1 MKMSNFNTSEL
12 TVDPSEDPK
21 ISNTRLH
28 DYITKQD
35 LQNTLQVFQ
44 TNLQQQLLAIVGN
57 SDQNANRNGT
67 LFQRLYDLEK
77 QIEALKK

>member
-1 MKMSNFNTSEL
+1 MSDFDTSKL
-12 TVDPSEDPK
+12 TVDPSEDPQ
-21 ISNTRLH
+21 ISNSRLH

-35 LQNTLQVFQ
+35 LQNALQIFQ
-44 TNLQQQLLAIVGN
+44 ANLQQQMLAIVGN
-57 SDQNANRNGT
+57 SEQDANRNGT